1 MSEKI
6 GERHLMRRAILYVRQ
21 STAQQL
27 ARNEESRR
35 QQYGMRERLQA
46 LGWRDVEVIDEDLGK
61 SAAGSVD
68 RSGFRR
74 LVAEVSLGRVG
85 VVAARE
91 VSRFARNSRDWQQ
104 LIEIC
109 RVVDTLLVDQETV
122 YAPRLSNDRLL
133 LGLKGSLNEYELDL
147 LRLRGLE
154 ARREKA
160 GRGELVASV
169 PVGYRVSDDGGL
181 ERTPDLRVRQMI
193 ALLFAKF
200 FELGS
205 AR

>member
-1 MSEKI
+1 MSDKVSD
-6 GERHLMRRAILYVRQ
+6 RHLARRAILYVRQ

-27 ARNEESRR
+27 THHEESRR
-35 QQYGMRERLQA
+35 LQYAMRNRLQA

-61 SAAGSVD
+61 SAAGSVE

-74 LVAEVSLGRVG
+74 LVAEVSLGQVG

-109 RVVDTLLVDQETV
+109 RVVDTLLVDHETV

-133 LGLKGSLNEYELDL
+133 LGPGGSSSAEGGSL
-147 LRLRGLE
+147 
-154 ARREKA
+154 A
-160 GRGELVASV
+160 ASV
-169 PVGYRVSDDGGL
+169 EAP
-181 ERTPDLRVRQMI
+181 
-193 ALLFAKF
+193 
-200 FELGS
+200 
-205 AR
+205 